1 MAGND
6 VANVNRAQTAVSNL
20 AAGVNSIYSTIAGET
35 REEKVQILEA
45 VTNAEPV
52 GDHLGEVIKL
62 RHVIAQATQV
72 EDANTKE
79 MRDAV
84 RTVIIDDE
92 GKAYAAVSDGMLMAL
107 QNIFG
112 IMGNPST
119 WAEPL
124 PITVVEVKGR
134 KGFKFFTVR
143 IAQPE

>member
-6 VANVNRAQTAVSNL
+6 VAPVNRAQQAVTNL
-20 AAGVNSIYSTIAGET
+20 SAGVSSIYSTITGDTQA
-35 REEKVQILEA
+35 EKLQILDA

-72 EDANTKE
+72 EDSNTKE

-84 RTVIIDDE
+84 RTILIDDD

-107 QNIFG
+107 QNIFA
-112 IMGNPST
+112 ILGNPSG

-134 KGFKFFTVR
+134 KGFKFFTVKM
-143 IAQPE
+143 AQL

>member
-1 MAGND
+1 MGSE
-6 VANVNRAQTAVSNL
+6 VSVNRAQQAVTNL
-20 AAGVNSIYSTIAGET
+20 ADGVSSIYSTIAGDT
-35 REEKVQILEA
+35 REEKIQILDA

-52 GDHLGEVIKL
+52 GDHLGETIAL

-72 EDANTKE
+72 EDANTGE

-84 RTVIIDDE
+84 RTIIIDDD
-92 GKAYAAVSDGMLMAL
+92 GKAFAAVSDGMLMAL

-112 IMGNPST
+112 IMGNPNT

-143 IAQPE
+143 IASPE